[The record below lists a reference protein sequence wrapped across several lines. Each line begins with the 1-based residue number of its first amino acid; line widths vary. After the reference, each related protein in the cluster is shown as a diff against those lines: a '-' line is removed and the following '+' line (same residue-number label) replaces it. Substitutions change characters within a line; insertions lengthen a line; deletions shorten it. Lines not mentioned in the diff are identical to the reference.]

1 MNFMNKTYKA
11 SEIVKRAKQLAD
23 IANTDFISFEEDTA
37 YLNDA
42 FTQVFNKIVD
52 KGDKQFIKEVE
63 LACNGAFGTYT
74 EYALPNDCYQIVSL
88 KNKYTGALVER
99 HAESQGINSGTY
111 DVINNRLRLYGVAD
125 SNLVLTYWTIPKFL
139 SFPKPAEPYDIED
152 FTAVAGTNY
161 FSAGNAVYKPMIG
174 DIYNIKT
181 KEKIGRY
188 INQGTVI
195 AIGNGIIIDRVGTNY
210 KIVNFDGT
218 TPLGV
223 TTSYPVATYVLSIDE
238 FFNISFEEKA
248 NWHDN
253 TLYLL
258 QLDDNVLEF
267 RKTGDIIT
275 ISINGGT
282 EIDISE
288 TNKWLSSSF
297 RPFPIGKFDD
307 NDAFIIGDIL
317 YATDGVDLYAEKI
330 KHRNPQILAVTDSGF
345 LTTNYNVSPL
355 IESWVPDT
363 LLNFPKEIY
372 FSLLS
377 AQLGL
382 MYLSKNNGESSGLA
396 DLYQNY
402 WNTFMDSL
410 SQAGAYTRI
419 KNVYGA
425 RF

>member
-1 MNFMNKTYKA
+1 MDFMNKTYKA
-11 SEIVKRAKQLAD
+11 SEVVKRAKQLAD

-42 FTQVFNKIVD
+42 FTQIFNKIVD

-74 EYALPNDCYQIVSL
+74 EYALPEDCYQIVSL

-111 DVINNRLRLYGVAD
+111 DIINNRLRLYGIAD

-139 SFPKPAEPYDIED
+139 SFPKETKVRED
-152 FTAVAGTNY
+152 LDGFSFTSL
-161 FSAGNAVYKPMIG
+161 SAGNTVLLDDTDKTLYNVKTGETIG
-174 DIYNIKT
+174 KLN
-181 KEKIGRY
+181 GS
-188 INQGTVI
+188 GTPYLL
-195 AIGNGIIIDRVGTNY
+195 GNGCWATTIQNKKYV
-210 KIVNFDGT
+210 KSWSGT
-218 TPLGV
+218 TIKAEQDSNSCVWTL
-223 TTSYPVATYVLSIDE
+223 DE
-238 FFNISFEEKA
+238 FFNIGIESKTLFE
-248 NWHDN
+248 ND
-253 TLYLL
+253 TFLVLFL
-258 QLDDNVLEF
+258 GDNVIQF
-267 RKTGDIIT
+267 MNDNKIK
-275 ISINGGT
+275 INDG
-282 EIDISE
+282 EIIDISDLVSGD
-288 TNKWLSSSF
+288 NK
-297 RPFPIGKFDD
+297 PFPIGWFDD
-307 NDAFIIGDIL
+307 KCSFIIGDYL
-317 YATDGVDLYAEKI
+317 FSTDGIDLFYEKI
-330 KHRNPQILAVTDSGF
+330 KHRNPLILAVTSDGL
-345 LTTNYNVSPL
+345 LTSNYNQYS

-382 MYLSKNNGESSGLA
+382 MYLSKSNGESSGLA